1 MSQLALAHLNQRKPT
16 YSNGD
21 SAQPKKKVFSIGP
34 PPASP
39 VTIIWKAGYPSPAR
53 QACFSCPGPCP
64 LPWDQHLANTWE
76 DGIQGTLASCR
87 LSLHSNNGHL
97 LSPSTFEPWPLLLH
111 SWVSFLEEHMFLRPF
126 APPPALTA
134 CTTLPSPPETPEHSL
149 SHSSPSFLKIYLLAI
164 PPKRFHAPHFPLP
177 FLAWSFS

>member
-21 SAQPKKKVFSIGP
+21 SAQPKKKVFSTGP

-39 VTIIWKAGYPSPAR
+39 MTIIWKAGYPSPAR

-97 LSPSTFEPWPLLLH
+97 LSPSTLEPWPLLLH

-126 APPPALTA
+126 APPFHSTLHASCRFESWSKHPLTRPKSKSGHLL
-134 CTTLPSPPETPEHSL
+134 TSLGTLAPPCPVH
-149 SHSSPSFLKIYLLAI
+149 LADME
-164 PPKRFHAPHFPLP
+164 KQ
-177 FLAWSFS
+177 